1 MILLWITLLLLH
13 QGCGLIP
20 VTIVQLGE
28 SATFTCVYPDW
39 EHSNT
44 RVKWYKQSVGDS
56 LTLITTLLKGTEN
69 PAFEKGFPHYRFNVK
84 HLVNMSSLTI
94 LKTIQDDKAMYHCA
108 VTTWIKDEWTS
119 TYLSLE
125 GNTLRATNVTVV
137 QWPTLSDPV
146 HPGDSATL
154 QCSVLSDSENKK
166 CPGEHSVYW
175 FGVRSDTSYPNI
187 IYTVGNEPNECKKTS
202 DTQKSC
208 VYHLSKNFN
217 SSDAGIYYCAVATC
231 GEIVFGDGT
240 KLNIEGTGLRSF
252 GDLQTGD
259 VFLLLPS
266 VVSAISVIVI
276 AILIHA
282 IKKSKCDYC
291 HDKAAVSLQENVA
304 KINVKRN
311 EDPWMYSTVVFTV
324 METSIGVTKEGKAAK
339 RERIYDAA
347 KAF

>member
-13 QGCGLIP
+13 QGYGLIP

-28 SATFTCVYPDW
+28 SATFTCVYPNW

-56 LTLITTLLKGTEN
+56 LKLITTLLKGTEI
-69 PAFEKGFPHYRFNVK
+69 PALEKGFPHYRFNVK

-94 LKTIQDDKAMYHCA
+94 LKTIQEDKAMYHCA
-108 VTTWIKDEWTS
+108 VTTWSKDEWTS
-119 TYLSLE
+119 TYLSLK
-125 GNTLRATNVTVV
+125 GNTLRATNFTVV

-166 CPGEHSVYW
+166 CPGEHSVHW
-175 FGVRSDTSYPNI
+175 FGVRSDKSYPNI
-187 IYTVGNEPNECKKTS
+187 IYTDGNEQNECQKTS
-202 DTQKSC
+202 DTKKSC
-208 VYHLSKNFN
+208 VYHLSKNFS

-231 GEIVFGDGT
+231 GEILFGDGT
-240 KLNIEGTGLRSF
+240 KLNIEGTGSRSF
-252 GDLQTGD
+252 GDLQTDD

-276 AILIHA
+276 AILIHT
-282 IKKSKCDYC
+282 IKKNKCDYC

-304 KINVKRN
+304 KRNVKRN
-311 EDPWMYSTVVFTV
+311 EDPWIYSTVVFTV
-324 METSIGVTKEGKAAK
+324 METSIGVTREGRAAK
-339 RERIYDAA
+339 RERIYAA
-347 KAF
+347 DKAF